1 MMETQ
6 FSHISKFMHILFMLH
21 RFDSLSNMEV
31 NEHFLPRMEENGKT
45 HFTDS
50 EGKTSFGMS
59 IFNLSNAIMG
69 SGILG
74 LAYAMANTGIVLF
87 LILLILIAVMSAY
100 SIHLLLKSADVVGT
114 RAYEMLGLRAY
125 GQAGKII
132 AACVVTIHNIG
143 AMSTYLYIV
152 KIELPFVIL
161 GLLGKEKDFGGWY
174 VDGNYLITI
183 VSVCVILP
191 LALMRRLGYLGYTS
205 GVSLLCMVFFLISVI
220 FKKFVMECPSHND
233 SDFIPRFIPV
243 MISSHTAHDCREA
256 KMFTLTPE
264 AIYSIPIVAFAFV
277 CHPEVL
283 PIYTELRKPT
293 KKRMQ
298 NVANISILA
307 MFIMYLLTAVFGY
320 LTFYGNVEDEL
331 LKSYSASDTLILCVR
346 LAVLVA
352 VTLTVPVVLF
362 PIRRT
367 MLQLCCPNKPF
378 CWATHISMAIGLL
391 IFVNVLVIF
400 VPNIKDIFGFIGATT
415 APSLI
420 FILPGIFYIRLI
432 PHTQEPVKSRPKILA
447 FMFSGLGFVF
457 MFGSISLI
465 IQKWM
470 TGNSPDMKG
479 H

>member
-205 GVSLLCMVFFLISVI
+205 GVSLLCMVFFLISVSLHHLKIDFFSI
-220 FKKFVMECPSHND
+220 F
-233 SDFIPRFIPV
+233 
-243 MISSHTAHDCREA
+243 
-256 KMFTLTPE
+256 
-264 AIYSIPIVAFAFV
+264 
-277 CHPEVL
+277 
-283 PIYTELRKPT
+283 YTRPT

>member
-205 GVSLLCMVFFLISVI
+205 GVSLLCMVFFLISV
-220 FKKFVMECPSHND
+220 S
-233 SDFIPRFIPV
+233 
-243 MISSHTAHDCREA
+243 
-256 KMFTLTPE
+256 L

>member
-1 MMETQ
+1 
-6 FSHISKFMHILFMLH
+6 
-21 RFDSLSNMEV
+21 
-31 NEHFLPRMEENGKT
+31 
-45 HFTDS
+45 S

-220 FKKFVMECPSHND
+220 FKKFVMECPLKSIDPYSNNGNKTLDPRVMSSHINSDFMATPFTTLMRSHND

-362 PIRRT
+362 P
-367 MLQLCCPNKPF
+367 PSSSGF
-378 CWATHISMAIGLL
+378 C
-391 IFVNVLVIF
+391 
-400 VPNIKDIFGFIGATT
+400 D
-415 APSLI
+415 
-420 FILPGIFYIRLI
+420 
-432 PHTQEPVKSRPKILA
+432 
-447 FMFSGLGFVF
+447 
-457 MFGSISLI
+457 
-465 IQKWM
+465 KW
-470 TGNSPDMKG
+470 
-479 H
+479 HR